1 MPWSSRVQVGGEANM
16 EVTIQIALMFF
27 FIQFLVVVAIM
38 VVALLLARP
47 EVPISGREPRP
58 DALRRSFAYTIHLP
72 GRVFCSVVRWMHH
85 MHFVRGVH
93 Q

>member
-1 MPWSSRVQVGGEANM
+1 MPWSSRAQVGGEANM
-16 EVTIQIALMFF
+16 EVIIQIGLMFF
-27 FIQFLVVVAIM
+27 FIQFLVVVTIM
-38 VVALLLARP
+38 VVALLVAQP
-47 EVPISGREPRP
+47 EVPISGREPGH

-72 GRVFCSVVRWMHH
+72 GRFFRSVVRLIHH